1 MITLHASTYPTATGV
16 VGFLHEAGRGA
27 EADTLEEA
35 EEQVFEFADEYTEE
49 TFEIEWVRS

>member
-35 EEQVFEFADEYTEE
+35 EERVFEFAGEYTEE